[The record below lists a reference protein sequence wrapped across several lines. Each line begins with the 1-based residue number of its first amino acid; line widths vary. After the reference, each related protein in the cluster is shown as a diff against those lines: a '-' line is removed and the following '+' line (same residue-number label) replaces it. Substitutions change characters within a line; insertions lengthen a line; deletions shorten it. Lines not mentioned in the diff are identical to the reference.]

1 MLSMILC
8 AIGATE
14 IIMICVV
21 ILLIFGGK
29 KIPEL
34 MKGVG
39 QGVRQFKKGLNE
51 DLSEESSPSVEDKFR
66 AREKLKERII
76 KEKESEPQNDISQ
89 HV

>member
-1 MLSMILC
+1 MILC

-14 IIMICVV
+14 IILICVV

-51 DLSEESSPSVEDKFR
+51 DDTKSNLTQEEQYR
-66 AREKLKERII
+66 LREETKARII
-76 KEKESEPQNDISQ
+76 KEKEQEESDA
-89 HV
+89 